1 MKTTNLEIMYLVI
14 YSGKQE
20 IYTTTSLDLLVL
32 GDKYLIISNKVFNS
46 IIVCKYQGIKVLNVE
61 VDKIT
66 QMEMTNILYLSN
78 CIF

>member
-32 GDKYLIISNKVFNS
+32 GDKYLIILNKVFNS

>member
-32 GDKYLIISNKVFNS
+32 GDKYLIIMNKVFNS